1 MTTHNTHLSD
11 IKTGDEAIITK
22 VLGHGAFRKRITEMG
37 FVKGKKVRVV
47 KNAPLQDPVEYEIMG
62 YNVSLRRSEAE
73 LVEVVSLEEAASLS
87 EIKFEGTIDEE
98 SLKVSVL
105 EKGKVINVALVGNP
119 NCGKTTLFNF
129 ASGSHERVGNYSGV
143 TVDAKEAT
151 MKKDG

>member
-1 MTTHNTHLSD
+1 
-11 IKTGDEAIITK
+11 
-22 VLGHGAFRKRITEMG
+22 
-37 FVKGKKVRVV
+37 
-47 KNAPLQDPVEYEIMG
+47 MG

-73 LVEVVSLEEAASLS
+73 LVEVVSVEDAASLS

-98 SLKVSVL
+98 VLKVSAL

-119 NCGKTTLFNF
+119 NCGKTTFFNH

-151 MKKDG
+151 LKRDGYTFKIVDLPGTYSITEYSPRRIICSYTHHGKDAGYSNQCG